1 MTYVV
6 AATWTAVEGK
16 EEQVASALA
25 RLRDATLLEEGCL
38 RYVTHR
44 SLESGRVFFIYEQY
58 TSKAAFEAH
67 VASPHFLKYGR
78 ELAIP
83 HLERRERGFYELLGE

>member
-6 AATWTAVEGK
+6 AATWTAMPGK
-16 EEQVASALA
+16 EEQVSGALA
-25 RLRDATLLEEGCL
+25 NLRSASRQEEGCL
-38 RYVTHR
+38 RYETHR
-44 SLESGRVFFIYEQY
+44 SLEHPRVFFIYEQY
-58 TSKAAFEAH
+58 TSKEAFEAH

-83 HLERRERGFYELLGE
+83 HLERRERAFYELLAE